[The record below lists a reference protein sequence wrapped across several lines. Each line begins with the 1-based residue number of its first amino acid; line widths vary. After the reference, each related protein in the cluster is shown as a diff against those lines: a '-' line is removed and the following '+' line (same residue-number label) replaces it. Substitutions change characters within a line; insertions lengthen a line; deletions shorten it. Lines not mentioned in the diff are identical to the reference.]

1 MIHGQNLSSTSGE
14 PEFVAEK
21 FFEIPASAQLRTV
34 DTGGHMHGTEVEFKN
49 VQFRWS
55 FILKVLKVLRGGG
68 GE

>member
-49 VQFRWS
+49 VQFR
-55 FILKVLKVLRGGG
+55 
-68 GE
+68 